1 MIVALAGGVGA
12 ARFLDGLARI
22 VPPRELFIV
31 GNVGD
36 DAEMHGLHIAPDLD
50 TVMYTLAGVANRR
63 QGWGLERETFHCMGA
78 LETLGG
84 EAWFR
89 LGDRDLATHLYRT
102 ERLRAGASL
111 SAVTSELCAALGVKA
126 RIVPAT
132 DGRLRTIV
140 RTKRG
145 RLEFQEYFVRR
156 RARDAVLGFDFDG
169 ARQARPTPSVLKAI
183 SAATA
188 IILCPSNPFIS
199 IGPILAVRG
208 IREALRRTRAP
219 VVAISPIVGGRAV
232 KGPAARMMK
241 SMGHDASATAVAAM
255 YRDFVEVFVLDRT
268 DARLAPDVEALGM
281 RAIVTN
287 TIMSGVAQRKALARV
302 VMRACG
308 ADPLV
313 RAGSPGPAVAG
324 SVQRSSRPTRGTAAH
339 QGVRPT

>member
-22 VPPRELFIV
+22 VPPREVFII

-63 QGWGLERETFHCMGA
+63 QGWGLERESFHCMEA
-78 LETLGG
+78 LERLGG

-89 LGDRDLATHLYRT
+89 LGDYDLATHIYRT
-102 ERLRAGASL
+102 DRLRAGASL
-111 SAVTSELCAALGVKA
+111 SEVTSELCGALGLKA

-145 RLEFQEYFVRR
+145 RLEFQDYFVRR
-156 RARDAVLGFDFDG
+156 RARDAVLGFDFEG
-169 ARQARPTPSVLKAI
+169 AAQARPAPGVLKAI
-183 SAATA
+183 SAARA

-199 IGPILAVRG
+199 IGPILAVGG

-219 VVAISPIVGGRAV
+219 VAAISPIVGGRAV

-241 SMGHDASATAVAAM
+241 NMGHGASATAVAAM
-255 YRDFVEVFVLDRT
+255 YRDFLDIFVLDRT
-268 DARLAPDVEALGM
+268 DAKLAPAVEALGM

-287 TIMSGVAQRKALARV
+287 TIMSGVPQRKALARAV
-302 VMRACG
+302 LG
-308 ADPLV
+308 ALE
-313 RAGSPGPAVAG
+313 GL
-324 SVQRSSRPTRGTAAH
+324 
-339 QGVRPT
+339 